1 MANTDKEKSEE
12 VVEENASKQNETQ
25 DTKSI
30 SETDKERSFKEGLAN
45 NSDTDKKTAEK
56 IIASFLC

>member
-1 MANTDKEKSEE
+1 MANTDKERSEE

-45 NSDTDKKTAEK
+45 NSDTEKKNPQQK
-56 IIASFLC
+56 

>member
-45 NSDTDKKTAEK
+45 NSDTEKKNPQQK
-56 IIASFLC
+56 